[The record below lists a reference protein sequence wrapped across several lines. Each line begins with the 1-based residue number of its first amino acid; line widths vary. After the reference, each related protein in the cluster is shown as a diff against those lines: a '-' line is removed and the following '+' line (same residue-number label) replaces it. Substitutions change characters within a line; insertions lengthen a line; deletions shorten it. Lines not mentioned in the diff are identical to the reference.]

1 MLRTAQSLPLEG
13 LSTLGFDPTRFQA
26 GPPACYR
33 ASWQLPGPDF
43 HRQATTSLRLKVNYM
58 SSPPSLLGARTAR
71 VMRSAGFGYY
81 MNMPASKEPARA
93 YRDRLLRLLRRAPRR
108 PTDLGV
114 RSWIGVVR
122 RTVSEFIDDDLT
134 DMAAALTYYGIMSIF
149 PGLLVLVAGVGL
161 LGRSTAEAV
170 EQNIHELTPGPAQQI
185 IADALENLREN
196 PRTAGIVALVGLIVA
211 FWSATGYIGSFMRAA
226 NRIFDV
232 PEGRPLWK
240 TIPVQLAITAITGIF
255 LAVSALAVVFTGR
268 FAAWTGDLLG
278 FEEESVRVFDI
289 VKWPA
294 LVLGVAM
301 MLALLYW
308 AAPNARHAGFRWI
321 TPGSLLAVFLWIVV
335 SAGFAFYIAHFN
347 TYDRTY
353 GTLGG
358 FIVFLVWLWL
368 TNVAVLL
375 GAEMDAEL
383 GRARAIAAG
392 LPPRAEPYMPLRDVP
407 KLEPRQELP
416 LEEEDEASQASER

>member
-1 MLRTAQSLPLEG
+1 
-13 LSTLGFDPTRFQA
+13 
-26 GPPACYR
+26 
-33 ASWQLPGPDF
+33 
-43 HRQATTSLRLKVNYM
+43 
-58 SSPPSLLGARTAR
+58 
-71 VMRSAGFGYY
+71 
-81 MNMPASKEPARA
+81 MPASREPGRA
-93 YRDRLLRLLRRAPRR
+93 YRDRLLRLLRRAPQR

-114 RSWIGVVR
+114 RSWLGVFR
-122 RTVSEFIDDDLT
+122 RTIVEFIDDDLT

-161 LGRSTAEAV
+161 LGRSTAQAV
-170 EQNIHELTPGPAQQI
+170 EENINELTPGPAQQI
-185 IADALENLREN
+185 ISEALQNLREH

-240 TIPVQLAITAITGIF
+240 TIPMQLAITAVTGAF

-268 FAAWTGDLLG
+268 FAQWTGRLLNLEDQTVRI
-278 FEEESVRVFDI
+278 FEI
-289 VKWPA
+289 VKWPV
-294 LVLGVAM
+294 LVLGAM
-301 MLALLYW
+301 MLLALLYW

-321 TPGSLLAVFLWIVV
+321 TPGSMVAVILWIAV

-358 FIVFLVWLWL
+358 VIVFLVWLWL

-375 GAEMDAEL
+375 GAELDAEL

-392 LPPRAEPYMPLRDVP
+392 LPPRAEPYLPLRDVP
-407 KLEPRQELP
+407 KLHPRQDLP
-416 LEEEDEASQASER
+416 PEEDEVSQQAGR

>member
-1 MLRTAQSLPLEG
+1 
-13 LSTLGFDPTRFQA
+13 
-26 GPPACYR
+26 
-33 ASWQLPGPDF
+33 
-43 HRQATTSLRLKVNYM
+43 
-58 SSPPSLLGARTAR
+58 
-71 VMRSAGFGYY
+71 
-81 MNMPASKEPARA
+81 MPASSEPGRA
-93 YRDRLLRLLRRAPRR
+93 YRERLLRLLRRAPKR

-114 RSWIGVVR
+114 RSWLGVFR
-122 RTVSEFIDDDLT
+122 RTITEFIEDDLT

-161 LGRSTAEAV
+161 LGQSTAQEV
-170 EQNIHELTPGPAQQI
+170 EQNINELTPGPAQQI
-185 IADALENLREN
+185 ISDALQNLREH
-196 PRTAGIVALVGLIVA
+196 PRTAGIVAVLALIVA

-240 TIPVQLAITAITGIF
+240 TIPVQLLITAITGIF
-255 LAVSALAVVFTGR
+255 LAISALAIVFTGR
-268 FAAWTGDLLG
+268 FAAWAGDLLHLQ
-278 FEEESVRVFDI
+278 EQTVRIFDI
-289 VKWPA
+289 VKWPV

-321 TPGSLLAVFLWIVV
+321 TPGSMLAVIGWILV

-358 FIVFLVWLWL
+358 VIVFLVWLWL
-368 TNVAVLL
+368 TNVSVLL
-375 GAEMDAEL
+375 GAELDAEL

-392 LPPRAEPYMPLRDVP
+392 LPERAEPYLPLRDVP
-407 KLEPRQELP
+407 KQEPPQELP
-416 LEEEDEASQASER
+416 PEATEIESAHAALARKRNEELAAASAPPPEVAEHMPDVPPEEDGPAAQGHANVDELGR

>member
-1 MLRTAQSLPLEG
+1 
-13 LSTLGFDPTRFQA
+13 
-26 GPPACYR
+26 
-33 ASWQLPGPDF
+33 
-43 HRQATTSLRLKVNYM
+43 
-58 SSPPSLLGARTAR
+58 
-71 VMRSAGFGYY
+71 
-81 MNMPASKEPARA
+81 
-93 YRDRLLRLLRRAPRR
+93 
-108 PTDLGV
+108 
-114 RSWIGVVR
+114 
-122 RTVSEFIDDDLT
+122 
-134 DMAAALTYYGIMSIF
+134 
-149 PGLLVLVAGVGL
+149 
-161 LGRSTAEAV
+161 
-170 EQNIHELTPGPAQQI
+170 
-185 IADALENLREN
+185 
-196 PRTAGIVALVGLIVA
+196 
-211 FWSATGYIGSFMRAA
+211 
-226 NRIFDV
+226 V

>member
-1 MLRTAQSLPLEG
+1 M
-13 LSTLGFDPTRFQA
+13 
-26 GPPACYR
+26 
-33 ASWQLPGPDF
+33 
-43 HRQATTSLRLKVNYM
+43 
-58 SSPPSLLGARTAR
+58 
-71 VMRSAGFGYY
+71 
-81 MNMPASKEPARA
+81 
-93 YRDRLLRLLRRAPRR
+93 RLLRRAPKH
-108 PTDLGV
+108 PTQLGP
-114 RSWIGVVR
+114 RQWWGVLK
-122 RTVSEFIDDDLT
+122 RTVTEFIDDDLT

-161 LGRSTAEAV
+161 LGRTTALEV
-170 EQNIHELTPGPAQQI
+170 YRNLNELTPGPGRQI
-185 IADALENLREN
+185 IAEALTNLREH
-196 PRTAGIVALVGLIVA
+196 PRTAGVLAVVGIVVA

-240 TIPVQLAITAITGIF
+240 TIPMQLAITAITGIF
-255 LAVSALAVVFTGR
+255 LAVSAVAIVFTGR
-268 FAAWTGDLLG
+268 LAAWTGNVLNLEDQT
-278 FEEESVRVFDI
+278 VRVFDI
-289 VKWPA
+289 VKWPV
-294 LVLGVAM
+294 LVIGVTM

-321 TPGSLLAVFLWIVV
+321 TPGSILAVFLWVLV
-335 SAGFAFYIAHFN
+335 SGGFAFYIAHFN

-358 FIVFLVWLWL
+358 VIVFLVWLWL

-392 LPPRAEPYMPLRDVP
+392 LPERAEPYLPLRDVP
-407 KLEPRQELP
+407 KLHPRQDLP
-416 LEEEDEASQASER
+416 PDADESATADSNTPA